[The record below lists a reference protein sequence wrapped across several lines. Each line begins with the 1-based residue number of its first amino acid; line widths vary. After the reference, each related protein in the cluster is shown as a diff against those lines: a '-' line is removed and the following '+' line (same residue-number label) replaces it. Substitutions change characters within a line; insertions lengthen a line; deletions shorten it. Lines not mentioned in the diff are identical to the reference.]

1 MLFNSHIF
9 IFIFLPIAIIG
20 YFGFNKIQKY
30 TLAKYFLAGMSLWFY
45 AYFNTSYLW
54 IILSSIAVNYICH
67 RLILSEKIQGKNVKY
82 ANLILLAG
90 LVFDIGLIF
99 YYKYFNFFI
108 DNINSIFKTSVFVE
122 TILLPLGI
130 SFFTFQQIA
139 FLVDTKRGEVDKQPF
154 HDYILFVTF
163 FPQLIA
169 GPIVSHEEMLPQFS
183 DLKLKRINVENMYTG
198 IRIFIL
204 GLSKKVLIADTFGQ
218 AVAWGYGHSDLV
230 RGNGGILLMVFY
242 VIQLYFDFSGYCD
255 MARGIGYMFNIQIPV
270 NFDSPYKAR
279 NIADFWNRW
288 HITLTRFF
296 MKYIY
301 IPLGGSRKGNVR
313 TYVNI
318 MIVFIVSGIWHGA
331 GYTYIVWGL
340 LHGALNCA
348 TRCWL
353 RHTKKLSEW
362 LANHRFLQTLKN
374 VSGILLTFIFFCVFE
389 VVFRA
394 ETLSQAW
401 QILMQSLDIGNSV
414 GVAEMATMFIGSEL
428 SYAYEILNIA
438 GVKLFIYLPMILYSL
453 LALYIVWGCK
463 NIAEQEKE
471 FKPTVFSSVWLSAL
485 AICCIMSFA
494 GVNIFLYFNF

>member
-1 MLFNSHIF
+1 
-9 IFIFLPIAIIG
+9 
-20 YFGFNKIQKY
+20 
-30 TLAKYFLAGMSLWFY
+30 
-45 AYFNTSYLW
+45 
-54 IILSSIAVNYICH
+54 
-67 RLILSEKIQGKNVKY
+67 
-82 ANLILLAG
+82 
-90 LVFDIGLIF
+90 
-99 YYKYFNFFI
+99 
-108 DNINSIFKTSVFVE
+108 
-122 TILLPLGI
+122 
-130 SFFTFQQIA
+130 
-139 FLVDTKRGEVDKQPF
+139 
-154 HDYILFVTF
+154 
-163 FPQLIA
+163 
-169 GPIVSHEEMLPQFS
+169 
-183 DLKLKRINVENMYTG
+183 
-198 IRIFIL
+198 
-204 GLSKKVLIADTFGQ
+204 
-218 AVAWGYGHSDLV
+218 
-230 RGNGGILLMVFY
+230 
-242 VIQLYFDFSGYCD
+242 
-255 MARGIGYMFNIQIPV
+255 MFNIQIPV